1 MTDTMSKQRPSDS
14 RAWQKKWR
22 VERARGIKRMV
33 SADRAQTHV
42 QELVATKDLSI
53 RGIAEAAGIS
63 AFIISDLNRGLK
75 KLLYRETEAAILA
88 VTIESVLARSNPDG
102 FVPNIGGRRRIQAL
116 MAMGWRHQDLTPLLG
131 INTANIVHQ
140 EGQWFTKQKHDA
152 IKELYDRI
160 WNQRGPASKI
170 SISRIAKAGY
180 APPLAWDDE
189 TIDDPNAT
197 PDLGA
202 SVAEGRGR
210 PTEGTIRRSDALT
223 EDVEFLIGEGCS
235 WEAITERLGVNPVT
249 LDRMLHR
256 ADRAD
261 LINRAKTMAERLAYS
276 RAS

>member
-1 MTDTMSKQRPSDS
+1 MTETTTRRISDS

-33 SADRAQTHV
+33 EPARAQAHV
-42 QELVATKDLSI
+42 QELVANHGLSI

-63 AFIISDLNRGLK
+63 AFIVSDLNRGLK
-75 KLLYRETEAAILA
+75 GSLYRETEAAILG
-88 VTIESVLARSNPDG
+88 VTADSVLSRSNPDG

-116 MAMGWRHQDLTPLLG
+116 MAMGWRHQDLTPMLG
-131 INTANIVHQ
+131 MSTANIVHQ
-140 EGQWFTKQKHDA
+140 QGGWFTKKKHDA

-160 WNQRGPASKI
+160 WNQRGPATTL
-170 SISRIAKAGY
+170 SINRIAKAGY

-202 SVAEGRGR
+202 AVAAGRGR
-210 PTEGTIRRSDALT
+210 PADGTIRRADALT
-223 EDVEFLIGEGCS
+223 EDVEFLLEEGLT
-235 WEAITERLGVNPVT
+235 WEAITERLAVNPVT
-249 LDRMLHR
+249 LDRLLHR

-261 LINRAKTMAERLAYS
+261 LINRAKTMTERLAYS